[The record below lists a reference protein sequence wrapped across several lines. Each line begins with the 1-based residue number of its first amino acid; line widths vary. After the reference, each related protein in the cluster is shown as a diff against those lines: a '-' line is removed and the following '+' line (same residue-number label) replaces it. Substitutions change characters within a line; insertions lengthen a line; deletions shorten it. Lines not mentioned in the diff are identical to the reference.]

1 VSDDLQ
7 RILELI
13 DGVIDLPT
21 DERLAWL
28 EVHCDD
34 PDLRRRVLE
43 RVAAAESGVG
53 LRGSAAEHAADLV
66 AHAGDERLIG
76 QKLGPFL
83 VEERIGAGGMGVVY
97 RARRDDEQFD
107 QQVVIKRVRRAAAS
121 TALIQRFLQE
131 RQILARLDHPG
142 IARLVDGGV
151 DDESVPWLAMEYVD
165 GVPIDEYCSGRSIEE
180 RLDLFREVCS
190 AVSAAHRNLIVHRD
204 IKPSNVLVT
213 EDGHVKLLDFGVA
226 KLIDDDPTNP
236 ELTHVGPAPLTP
248 EYASPEQVS
257 EEAITTASDVYQLG
271 LLLYRML
278 TGENAQRATTNKI
291 VDLQREVLETRPEPP
306 SSVAPESV
314 ARRLRGDLD
323 TIVMFALNK
332 DPVRRYESASAM
344 AADVL
349 LHLQGRP
356 VAARADSI
364 GYRTGRFIA
373 RNPVGVA
380 AGLVIFA
387 LLGWIAVSSVLQ
399 SRSLRVERDR
409 AQLEARNAQEVAN
422 FLVELFEEADPDIAA
437 GEDPTARE
445 LLARGAERIES
456 ELGGQPA
463 TQIRLMR
470 TIAEI
475 EFELGNFEQAHRLL
489 DKALARALP
498 VLGLDDPE
506 TGIIVL
512 RLGELHGDEGNFGA
526 ADSMLVVAQSIYQSL
541 DPPDPGAVAEVYTQ
555 RAQIAKELGHFDL
568 ADSLYVRSLVFERM
582 VDPVDSGNLSLTL
595 NNYGEMLRSRGRI
608 DEAEAPLREAL
619 AIRRRLYGEE
629 SVRVASSLN
638 NLALVLKR
646 QGKLEEALEI
656 FEQILVVDRKI
667 LGDDHRYVGMDINNL
682 ATTLQSLGRYEEAL
696 ERHREALALRRR
708 IFDGAH
714 PDTAVSLN
722 NLATTFREL
731 GELDSAQVYYERALR
746 VNHEVF
752 GDTHPRI
759 AATMKNIAS
768 VWMARADYERAL
780 EVQIEALAMR
790 REVFGD
796 EHPAVAGDLLLLAEI
811 LVALGRKEEARQ
823 AIDEAEQIA
832 SAALPE
838 GHRLRIEISTL
849 HAQLQ
854 SR

>member
-1 VSDDLQ
+1 MSDAV
-7 RILELI
+7 E
-13 DGVIDLPT
+13 VDLPKRGVPKLDIRGPAWLGAAAMAIIFAAAIAWT
-21 DERLAWL
+21 YMQESDRVARVNGTVALSDHTTSVLSLVGGVVRKVMVEDGAIVRAGQRLLRVQSAGKATNVATLNAEIVAARRRLIEIADASLPFEPNAGRAGKNRKRNAPQIAPRRAKQLERERLA
-28 EVHCDD
+28 
-34 PDLRRRVLE
+34 LE
-43 RVAAAESGVG
+43 RRIRELEAQMT
-53 LRGSAAEHAADLV
+53 RSAA
-66 AHAGDERLIG
+66 
-76 QKLGPFL
+76 P
-83 VEERIGAGGMGVVY
+83 
-97 RARRDDEQFD
+97 RAVSD
-107 QQVVIKRVRRAAAS
+107 IRA
-121 TALIQRFLQE
+121 
-131 RQILARLDHPG
+131 
-142 IARLVDGGV
+142 
-151 DDESVPWLAMEYVD
+151 
-165 GVPIDEYCSGRSIEE
+165 PIDGRI
-180 RLDLFREVCS
+180 
-190 AVSAAHRNLIVHRD
+190 I
-204 IKPSNVLVT
+204 
-213 EDGHVKLLDFGVA
+213 LLD
-226 KLIDDDPTNP
+226 N
-236 ELTHVGPAPLTP
+236 
-248 EYASPEQVS
+248 
-257 EEAITTASDVYQLG
+257 
-271 LLLYRML
+271 
-278 TGENAQRATTNKI
+278 
-291 VDLQREVLETRPEPP
+291 
-306 SSVAPESV
+306 VAPEPV

-332 DPVRRYESASAM
+332 DPARRYESASAM

-356 VAARADSI
+356 ITARADSL

-373 RNPVGVA
+373 RNPVGVG
-380 AGLVIFA
+380 AGVVIVA

-399 SRSLRVERDR
+399 ARSLRVERDR
-409 AQLEARNAQEVAN
+409 AQLEAQNAAEVAN
-422 FLVELFEEADPDIAA
+422 FLVELFEQSDPDIAA
-437 GEDPTARE
+437 GEDPTARD
-445 LLARGAERIES
+445 LLARGAERIET
-456 ELGGQPA
+456 ELADQPA

-498 VLGLDDPE
+498 LLGLGDPE

-526 ADSMLVVAQSIYQSL
+526 ADSMLAVAQSIYESL
-541 DPPDPGAVAEVYTQ
+541 EPPDPGAVAEVYTQ
-555 RAQIAKELGHFDL
+555 RAQIAKEVGNFDL

-595 NNYGEMLRSRGRI
+595 NNYGEMLRSQGRI

-619 AIRRRLYGEE
+619 AIRRRIFGEE

-708 IFDGAH
+708 IFDGPH

-722 NLATTFREL
+722 NLGTTFREL
-731 GELDSAQVYYERALR
+731 GQLDSAQVYYEQALEL
-746 VNHEVF
+746 NQEVF

-759 AATMKNIAS
+759 AATMKNLAS
-768 VWMARADYERAL
+768 VWMARGDHARAL
-780 EVQIEALAMR
+780 EIQSEALAMR

-811 LVALGRKEEARQ
+811 LVALGRNQDALE
-823 AIDEAEQIA
+823 AIDEAEKIA
-832 SAALPE
+832 AGALPE
-838 GHRLRIEISTL
+838 GHRLRVEISAL
-849 HAQLQ
+849 HADLH